1 MEFAFGVLKLV
12 FVVFML
18 NYQVNSKIRVK
29 FPKWS
34 LLQEVGGSL
43 DAADAMFL
51 EPCRAIDTF
60 DPKLAYII
68 LVI

>member
-18 NYQVNSKIRVK
+18 NYQVNSKIRAK

-43 DAADAMFL
+43 AAADAMFL
-51 EPCRAIDTF
+51 EP
-60 DPKLAYII
+60 
-68 LVI
+68 